1 MENDI
6 NKTEVVEE
14 VAIDTAE
21 DRKETGSVSEPVETM
36 EDYARELEAS
46 FKKVAE
52 GDMLTGTV
60 IGVTDTEV
68 ILDLKYYAEGK
79 ISKENLSNDP
89 EFNLQTEVSIGDEI
103 TATVIK
109 TDDGQG
115 SILLSKKEA
124 NDILAWERLEK
135 LMEDRTLIPA
145 KVGGIVNS
153 GVIAY
158 VEGIRGFIPA
168 SKLDLGYVEDLNE
181 WLGKTLEL
189 TVITVDKSKNKLV
202 LSAREAA
209 LMKASEE
216 KNKEIAKCEVG
227 SVMEGTID
235 TIKDYGAFVR
245 LDNGLSGLLHISQIS
260 DKRIK
265 TPAAVLKTGERVK
278 VKVISIANNKLSL
291 SIKALKSNDEFQ
303 TEEVFDYKESG
314 SAFTSLGS
322 LLSGIKIDK

>member
-1 MENDI
+1 MENEVK
-6 NKTEVVEE
+6 KTELPEEAATDTVE
-14 VAIDTAE
+14 DKMGTAP
-21 DRKETGSVSEPVETM
+21 VSESVETM
-36 EDYARELEAS
+36 EDYAKELEAS

-52 GDMLTGTV
+52 GDLLTGTV

-89 EFNLQTEVSIGDEI
+89 DFNLQTEVAVGDEI

-109 TDDGQG
+109 TDDGEG
-115 SILLSKKEA
+115 NILLSKKEA
-124 NDILAWERLEK
+124 NDMLAWEKLEK
-135 LMEDRTLIPA
+135 LMEERTLIQA
-145 KVGGIVNS
+145 KVGGVVNS

-168 SKLDLGYVEDLNE
+168 SKLDIGYVEDLNE
-181 WLGKTLEL
+181 WLGKTLDL
-189 TVITVDKSKNKLV
+189 TVITVDKTKNKLV

-216 KNKEIAKCEVG
+216 KSRRIAKCEVG
-227 SVMEGTID
+227 SVLEGTVD
-235 TIKDYGAFVR
+235 TIKDYGAFVN
-245 LDNGLSGLLHISQIS
+245 LDNGLSGLLHVSQIS

-278 VKVISIANNKLSL
+278 VKVISTANNKLSL
-291 SIKALKSNDEFQ
+291 SIKALRSEEEAQ

-314 SAFTSLGS
+314 TAFTSLGS